1 MSDSAA
7 ISDKGMK
14 KSHSRHICTGDEY
27 RYNEAHPLRGGS
39 SPLSRASTERLKE
52 LWVQY
57 AKAGQYRLFMA
68 TDRELRSRGFNVEKW
83 AAQEKKP

>member
-1 MSDSAA
+1 MAFRP
-7 ISDKGMK
+7 
-14 KSHSRHICTGDEY
+14 HNRPICAGDEH
-27 RYNEAHPLRGGS
+27 RDTERHPLRGGS

-57 AKAGQYRLFMA
+57 AKAGQYKLFMA